1 MNDPQFL
8 RTPAEQGIAVR
19 RWIVLAI
26 LMVALIF
33 AQLDRL
39 MLSALIESIKHTLA
53 LSDRELGILQ
63 GGAFGL
69 FYTLMGLPLGLLA
82 DRWSNRGTIVLGYLV
97 WSFAAFMSGFVGNY
111 PLLLAA
117 RVGVGAGEAALSPA
131 GYSLIRQYF
140 PPARLSLAISLFQ
153 MGSVFGLSSAFAIVG
168 ALQGWFNRPGV
179 RAGLPSGYENWQLT
193 FMVLGAAGVAFL
205 PALFLLRD
213 LKSGSVPRVAQGDTR
228 LLPFL
233 KQQSGTLL
241 PLFLG
246 MAGVI
251 VVVYAVIGWLSAI
264 FSREFGWGP
273 ARLGPIYGGI
283 VLVASSIGI
292 IGGGWLTDWVNQR
305 TNGRAHLSVPLGV
318 CAALLPLILLLATLH
333 SPAGILVVVTAIH
346 VIAFLPLSVAPTFA
360 QTWAP
365 PELKAQISA
374 IYILFVNGLSLG
386 VAPVAIGFLSA
397 SANLGAYSLR
407 FAVSIVTGGMLIM
420 SFLLLLT
427 LRRRDRRHA
436 SRQGETIAGSGV

>member
-1 MNDPQFL
+1 MNDPQLL
-8 RTPAEQGIAVR
+8 RTPAEEAITVR

-26 LMVALIF
+26 LVVALIF

-39 MLSALIESIKHTLA
+39 VLSALIESIKHTLA

-69 FYTLMGLPLGLLA
+69 FYTIMGLPLGMLA
-82 DRWSNRGTIVLGYLV
+82 DRWSNRGTIVLGYTV
-97 WSFAAFMSGFVGNY
+97 WSFAAFMSGFVGSY

-153 MGSVFGLSSAFAIVG
+153 MGSVLGLSSAFAVVG
-168 ALQGWFNRPGV
+168 ALQGWFNQPSV
-179 RAGLPSGYENWQLT
+179 RDTLPIGYENWQLT
-193 FMVLGAAGVAFL
+193 FMTLGAAGLAFL
-205 PALFLLRD
+205 PVLFLLRG
-213 LKSGSVPRVAQGDTR
+213 LKTGSGPRVAQAGMR
-228 LLPFL
+228 LMPFF
-233 KQQSGTLL
+233 KQHVATLL

-251 VVVYAVIGWLSAI
+251 VVVYAVMGWLSAI

-273 ARLGPIYGGI
+273 TRLGPIYSGI
-283 VLVASSIGI
+283 VLVASSVGI
-292 IGGGWLTDWVNQR
+292 ISGGWLTDRVNQR
-305 TNGRAHLSVPLGV
+305 TNGRAHLSVPLAV
-318 CAALLPLILLLATLH
+318 CAALMPLILLLATLH
-333 SPAGILVVVTAIH
+333 SPAAILAVVAAIH

-360 QTWAP
+360 QIWAP
-365 PELKAQISA
+365 YELRGQISA
-374 IYILFVNGLSLG
+374 VYILFVNGLSLG

-407 FAVSIVTGGMLIM
+407 FAVGVVTGVMLIV
-420 SFLLLLT
+420 SFLLLIFLK
-427 LRRRDRRHA
+427 RREQRRA
-436 SRQGETIAGSGV
+436 PNQSGVIPRSGA